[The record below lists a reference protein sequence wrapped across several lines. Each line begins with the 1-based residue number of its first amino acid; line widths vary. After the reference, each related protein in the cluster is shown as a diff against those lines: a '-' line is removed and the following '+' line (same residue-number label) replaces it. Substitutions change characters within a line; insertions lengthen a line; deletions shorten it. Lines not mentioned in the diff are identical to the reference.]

1 MVWFECKVCYQIKL
15 KPHTVLAV
23 KVVIYWLE
31 IFWRN
36 IFVFCMYVY
45 QSYQI
50 MPTSQTV
57 AESGH
62 SFVIL
67 LESGDAY
74 QKWLLFLL
82 WIQYNSPEILKVFV
96 DQILHQWLIFM
107 NFFANFGKHIPPL
120 QQRICLWS
128 AGVDI
133 KRAAADN
140 RHISLFECKCSKT
153 WPDEKSK
160 ILILYLKVEYKTKLW
175 RILLSSTCIMSEM
188 NLVDK

>member
-1 MVWFECKVCYQIKL
+1 MLSNQAETSYSAGSNSCYLLI
-15 KPHTVLAV
+15 
-23 KVVIYWLE
+23 
-31 IFWRN
+31 RN
-36 IFVFCMYVY
+36 ILTKYLSFLYVCLSKLSNHADISNSGRKWSFFC
-45 QSYQI
+45 
-50 MPTSQTV
+50 
-57 AESGH
+57 H
-62 SFVIL
+62 STRKWWI
-67 LESGDAY
+67 GDAY

-82 WIQYNSPEILKVFV
+82 WIQYNSPEILKVFF

-153 WPDEKSK
+153 WPDKK
-160 ILILYLKVEYKTKLW
+160 
-175 RILLSSTCIMSEM
+175 
-188 NLVDK
+188 